1 MKRTYSKNRPTR
13 ELIMQKG
20 MQLFLEKGYTAT
32 HCSHISKALG
42 ISPGNL
48 TFYFPTKE
56 HLLAELTSQLCAF
69 QWKVMEEAN
78 NDGKSPLFSYCMEIA
93 TMSAMCDQSAI
104 AKDFFISAYTHP
116 MSLQVIRRNDVVK
129 AKQIF
134 ATFKPDFTDE
144 DFACAENIVSGI
156 ELAALMADDIEN
168 VTLEKR
174 IRFAL
179 DSVLKLYDVPQQLRE
194 EKLRKIQNFDYR
206 TTANTLL
213 REFSTYVD
221 EVNAQ
226 AVQQYIDFTN
236 RHSHYER

>member
-93 TMSAMCDQSAI
+93 TMSAMCDQSA
-104 AKDFFISAYTHP
+104 
-116 MSLQVIRRNDVVK
+116 
-129 AKQIF
+129 
-134 ATFKPDFTDE
+134 
-144 DFACAENIVSGI
+144 
-156 ELAALMADDIEN
+156 
-168 VTLEKR
+168 
-174 IRFAL
+174 
-179 DSVLKLYDVPQQLRE
+179 
-194 EKLRKIQNFDYR
+194 
-206 TTANTLL
+206 
-213 REFSTYVD
+213 STGSSS
-221 EVNAQ
+221 
-226 AVQQYIDFTN
+226 
-236 RHSHYER
+236 R